1 MTEQRFQETM
11 LEEWGLELK
20 PVNVFCSLLRSR
32 RLRPT
37 QSTYRAVTEN
47 FKLASASKRGRRG
60 GGILYTLWTGSERE
74 VRGCLMSSWPERAT
88 GHLWPEMHNRI
99 CYLLARH
106 GPGNSRP
113 SLIILAGPSPHGK
126 DSRCPHSVLPSQ
138 GREQQILSSLETW
151 TGMMNVLEH
160 LSYAE
165 SMTENQK

>member
-1 MTEQRFQETM
+1 MCSAPSWDLDVCGPLSPLTEQSQKT
-11 LEEWGLELK
+11 
-20 PVNVFCSLLRSR
+20 
-32 RLRPT
+32 
-37 QSTYRAVTEN
+37 
-47 FKLASASKRGRRG
+47 
-60 GGILYTLWTGSERE
+60 
-74 VRGCLMSSWPERAT
+74 SSWPQPPREEGGEEEYSTHCGQEVKGRSEAVWCQAGPREPQAT
-88 GHLWPEMHNRI
+88 CDLRCI
-99 CYLLARH
+99 IVARH